1 MNDVKYTELLKDK
14 FSESN
19 VKVKK
24 TILVNGSWGIGKTFT
39 TKKIIED
46 LSYVENHKII
56 YISLFGIQ
64 DLSDLKKEIIKKVI
78 FPTFSSVDTNI
89 YTESAKHSFKKISS
103 TLFEKKLGVSLDL
116 FSYIENMSLNSLGI
130 DKNYIFI
137 IDDLERKS
145 DNFSMKELLGVLET
159 ITSKSNCIILSN
171 YEEISDDDKEVLD
184 VFKEKIIDNEY
195 IFNKISDSTLEA
207 VTDKFLNKNIMST
220 KDFLSI
226 LSSLSKE
233 KNDEYSINNLRIL
246 IKTITLLN
254 ELYVLLNPVI
264 NHTFKFKEDEVKVV
278 LVVIKN
284 KFSKKKININNIKTN
299 PKGEFY
305 NWVLEF
311 YNTNHIEDSFFKE
324 YFENDLPCIKDLN
337 KLWNAHLLS
346 VEEFKYLYKSAID
359 RVKNK
364 ELDYFRN
371 QRILIKFKF
380 FFESVN
386 KNFNKKYLLDL
397 ANELYTPHISDIS
410 YIKHETNYWDE
421 VNDNSY
427 DDSFVVEMNRLN
439 QLKFEKCKNNYS
451 LLKEYFDKKDFE
463 NCDKIIINN
472 SYLKL
477 SSDNLEYLLSPLI
490 DDKISSDYWKFLM
503 SLCYHCLGVD
513 TSIDIEALINNLFES
528 SPYKY
533 RHKRILEDIA
543 IIDREIYE
551 NERNLEWQ
559 KNSPDYS
566 EE

>member
-1 MNDVKYTELLKDK
+1 MELLKDK
-14 FSESN
+14 FSQSN
-19 VKVKK
+19 IKLKK

-46 LSYVENHKII
+46 LSYVEKHKLI

-78 FPTFSSVDTNI
+78 FPTFSSIDTNI

-130 DKNYIFI
+130 DENYIFI

-145 DNFSMKELLGVLET
+145 DNLSMKELLGILET

-220 KDFLSI
+220 KDLLSI

-233 KNDEYSINNLRIL
+233 KNDDYKINNLRIL

-254 ELYVLLNPVI
+254 ELYVHLNPII
-264 NHTFKFKEDEVKVV
+264 NHTFKFKEAEVKGV

-311 YNTNHIEDSFFKE
+311 YNTNHIEASFFKE
-324 YFENDLPCIKDLN
+324 YFEDDLPCIKDLN

-386 KNFNKKYLLDL
+386 KNFNKNYLLEL
-397 ANELYTPHISDIS
+397 AKELYTPHISDIS
-410 YIKHETNYWDE
+410 YLEHETNYWDE
-421 VNDNSY
+421 ENGNPYEDY
-427 DDSFVVEMNRLN
+427 FIAEINRLN
-439 QLKFEKCKNNYS
+439 HLKFKECKNDYPLLKKAFDSKDFEKCN
-451 LLKEYFDKKDFE
+451 
-463 NCDKIIINN
+463 KIITNN
-472 SYLKL
+472 SYIKL
-477 SSDNLEYLLSPLI
+477 SSDNLEHLLSLLI
-490 DDKISSDYWKFLM
+490 ADEISSDYWKFAM

-513 TSIDIEALINNLFES
+513 TSVDIEVLINNLFECS
-528 SPYKY
+528 SYKY

-551 NERNLEWQ
+551 TERQIEYY
-559 KNSPDYS
+559 KNSPGYS
-566 EE
+566 ED